1 MFSERCLVVCVQ
13 CSVFLSQSGG
23 IDALKNGSAVPLL
36 VQAHP
41 QRRFR
46 NCGGVWRVACGVW
59 RVAVGWRVACGVC
72 RVACDV

>member
-23 IDALKNGSAVPLL
+23 TDALKNGSAVPLL
-36 VQAHP
+36 VQAV
-41 QRRFR
+41 R
-46 NCGGVWRVACGVW
+46 NDDLGIAVWRVACDAW
-59 RVAVGWRVACGVC
+59 